1 MFAPTY
7 TGYIDSTEDALLVFE
22 ACRLGILQRR
32 SRRLVESE
40 RKHVQSGSVFVWD
53 ETEAG
58 IRRWTD
64 GRRWSPSRVSGC
76 FLIYTELEPKPVLSS
91 STTTATDIP
100 LENGLIK
107 KALSLYTTNQNKL
120 HLVCYY
126 DKKDLDAGKLGT
138 PTGDSVLSKIPITR
152 SLYPEVIPEMVQTL
166 PVRQTQTIGARR
178 SSVTLAAL
186 PVDIHQSLSVQQI
199 RRQPTADDLYSPRQV
214 LARRLSTHKLPI
226 SVTNPMENAVSE
238 SNYVVNPSAISSS
251 APLMMPPSRRCMT
264 TTDSKEKLR
273 SSLLQNI
280 TAHSAA
286 TQAPV
291 SAQTEQAAVSGS
303 RAASGLRP
311 SSASF
316 RSLSHPFLL
325 DNSDLPSIKGSSTA
339 PGSRRSTIYTPM
351 SDNDGGFETE
361 SDNNSKG
368 FRLPPISEL
377 LNIANRKSTAK
388 TPVSSASVTAAVGS
402 AAVERARMK
411 YTGNPW
417 DRQPHGMGTPQSL
430 ANYSLN

>member
-1 MFAPTY
+1 
-7 TGYIDSTEDALLVFE
+7 
-22 ACRLGILQRR
+22 
-32 SRRLVESE
+32 
-40 RKHVQSGSVFVWD
+40 
-53 ETEAG
+53 
-58 IRRWTD
+58 
-64 GRRWSPSRVSGC
+64 
-76 FLIYTELEPKPVLSS
+76 LEPKPASSSS

-199 RRQPTADDLYSPRQV
+199 RRQQTADDLYSPRQV
-214 LARRLSTHKLPI
+214 LARRLSAHRSPI
-226 SVTNPMENAVSE
+226 SATNPMENAVPE
-238 SNYVVNPSAISSS
+238 PNYVVNRPSAISSS

-286 TQAPV
+286 THAPG
-291 SAQTEQAAVSGS
+291 SAQTEQPAVSGN
-303 RAASGLRP
+303 RAASSGLRP

-351 SDNDGGFETE
+351 SDNDDGFKAE
-361 SDNNSKG
+361 SENNG
-368 FRLPPISEL
+368 RTFRLPPISEL
-377 LNIANRKSTAK
+377 LNIANRKSAVKHAVT
-388 TPVSSASVTAAVGS
+388 SASVTAAVGS

-417 DRQPHGMGTPQSL
+417 DRQSHGMGTPQSL